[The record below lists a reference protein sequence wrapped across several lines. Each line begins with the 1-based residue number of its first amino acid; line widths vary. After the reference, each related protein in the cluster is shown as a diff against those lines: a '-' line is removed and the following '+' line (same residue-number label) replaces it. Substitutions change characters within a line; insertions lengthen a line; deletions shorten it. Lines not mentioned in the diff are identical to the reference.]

1 MNIDPTI
8 QSIAANVPFFG
19 LFWYAL
25 KRIEKK
31 DDQID
36 VMNEKLTKL
45 VENNTVALGT
55 MANTIKE
62 QNEIAKTLN
71 DHIYDVL
78 TKVNDKRTTL

>member
-1 MNIDPTI
+1 MNIDQTI
-8 QSIAANVPFFG
+8 QTVAVNIPFFG

-31 DDQID
+31 DEQID
-36 VMNEKLTKL
+36 AMNDKLTKL

-55 MANTIKE
+55 MANTVTE

-71 DHIYDVL
+71 DRIYDVL
-78 TKVNDKRTTL
+78 TKVNDKRITL

>member
-1 MNIDPTI
+1 MNID
-8 QSIAANVPFFG
+8 QSLQVILANIPFFG

-31 DDQID
+31 DEQID
-36 VMNEKLTKL
+36 IMNEKLTKL

-55 MANTIKE
+55 MANTVKE

-71 DHIYDVL
+71 DRIYDVL
-78 TKVNDKRTTL
+78 TKVNDKRTVV